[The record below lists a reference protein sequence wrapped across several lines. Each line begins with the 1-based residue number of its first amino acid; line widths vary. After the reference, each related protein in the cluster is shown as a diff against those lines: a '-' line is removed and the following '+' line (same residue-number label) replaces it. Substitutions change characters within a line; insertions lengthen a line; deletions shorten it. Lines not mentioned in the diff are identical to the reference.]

1 MSSLSR
7 LFAAVVTLSLIG
19 LACATT
25 SPSTTGGTSS
35 VEDVAN
41 ESAPTE
47 RPQTPLQKI
56 TAPEGF
62 SVLFPGQ
69 PEAQRGKVSIP
80 GGEVQT
86 ASWAIN
92 DPQGVLY
99 SISTL
104 DYPEKVVSAH
114 PAAAFF
120 NEGKTGLVN
129 KLKGT
134 IKSEEDITVQG
145 YPGKSLTI
153 ASDSGEVRAQNFLV
167 GPRLYTLLV
176 LYNPSIGAPQAD
188 QFFSSL
194 ELINPPPSI
203 SPAPKGSAAGDAGT
217 PAGDAGTP
225 AGDAGTPAGDAG
237 TPAADA
243 GTPRK

>member
-7 LFAAVVTLSLIG
+7 LFAALVTLSLMG
-19 LACATT
+19 LACAT
-25 SPSTTGGTSS
+25 SGSSTTASSS
-35 VEDVAN
+35 VEEVAN

-62 SVLFPGQ
+62 TVLFPGQ

-92 DPQGVLY
+92 DNAGVLY

-120 NEGKTGLVN
+120 NEGKTGLVT
-129 KLKGT
+129 KLNGT
-134 IKSEEDITVQG
+134 IKSEEDISLQG

-153 ASDSGEVRAQNFLV
+153 SSDSGEVRAHNFLV

-203 SPAPKGSAAGDAGT
+203 SPAPKGSAAGAATPPAGDGGT
-217 PAGDAGTP
+217 PAGDGGTTPPP
-225 AGDAGTPAGDAG
+225 AGDGGTVV
-237 TPAADA
+237 
-243 GTPRK
+243 K

>member
-25 SPSTTGGTSS
+25 SPSTTGGTPSA
-35 VEDVAN
+35 EDVAN

-104 DYPEKVVSAH
+104 DYPEKVVMAH

-120 NEGKTGLVN
+120 NECKTGLVN

-134 IKSEEDITVQG
+134 IKCPHHRLRLG
-145 YPGKSLTI
+145 
-153 ASDSGEVRAQNFLV
+153 R
-167 GPRLYTLLV
+167 GPRAEL
-176 LYNPSIGAPQAD
+176 PRRAAPLHPARPLQP
-188 QFFSSL
+188 
-194 ELINPPPSI
+194 EHRRPP
-203 SPAPKGSAAGDAGT
+203 G
-217 PAGDAGTP
+217 
-225 AGDAGTPAGDAG
+225 
-237 TPAADA
+237 
-243 GTPRK
+243 R